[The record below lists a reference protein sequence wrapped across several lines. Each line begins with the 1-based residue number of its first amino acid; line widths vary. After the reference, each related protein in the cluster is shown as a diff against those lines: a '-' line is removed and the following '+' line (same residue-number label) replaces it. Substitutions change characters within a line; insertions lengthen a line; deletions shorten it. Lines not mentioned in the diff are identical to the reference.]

1 MKKLAET
8 NQTTIFENDP
18 DSRSYEHKQSIDQL
32 QDQFSKF
39 GLTANQCKV
48 YIFLGKYGSKTAPE
62 VCRALKLPRTETYH
76 LLTTLQ
82 NKGIASAT
90 FQHPIKFSALPLSKA
105 IKSMV
110 NTEKERIKK
119 LEKQEEE
126 LTKLWNTIP
135 NYHNEPDVPKED
147 KFQMLQGE
155 NQIYGKINDMIINTK
170 KEFQLIGNEK
180 DFLKFYHANFLE
192 PLDKS
197 DLELKILT
205 NSSTRTLYV
214 FDEIDR
220 TNVKKI
226 PANTNGDICFVIKDN
241 EEVLFFMKNSE
252 SGKENIAAMW
262 TNSNAMIYSKK
273 LLFDLLWS
281 KSKSIPL

>member
-1 MKKLAET
+1 MAET

-18 DSRSYEHKQSIDQL
+18 DSSSYEHKQSIDQL

-241 EEVLFFMKNSE
+241 EEILFFMKNSE
-252 SGKENIAAMW
+252 SGKENITAMW

>member
-1 MKKLAET
+1 MAEI

-18 DSRSYEHKQSIDQL
+18 ESRSYEHKQSIDQL

-105 IKSMV
+105 LKSMV

-252 SGKENIAAMW
+252 SGKENITAMW
-262 TNSNAMIYSKK
+262 TNSNAMIYSKR

>member
-1 MKKLAET
+1 MAET

-155 NQIYGKINDMIINTK
+155 NQIYGKINDMIRNTK
-170 KEFQLIGNEK
+170 NEFQLIGNEK

-252 SGKENIAAMW
+252 SGKENITAMW

>member
-1 MKKLAET
+1 MSDAS
-8 NQTTIFENDP
+8 QTTIFENDP
-18 DSRSYEHKQSIDQL
+18 DSSTYEHKHSLDQL
-32 QDQFSKF
+32 QEQFSKF

-82 NKGIASAT
+82 NKGIVSAT
-90 FQHPIKFSALPLSKA
+90 FQHPIKFSALPLSNA

-126 LTKLWNTIP
+126 VTKLWDSIP
-135 NYHNEPDVPKED
+135 SYHNEPDIEKED

-170 KEFQLIGNEK
+170 NAFQIIGNEK

-197 DLELKILT
+197 EIELKILT
-205 NSSTRTLYV
+205 NSSSRTLYV

-226 PANTNGDICFVIKDN
+226 PNTTSGDICFVIKDN
-241 EEVLFFMKNSE
+241 EEILFFMKNSE
-252 SGKENIAAMW
+252 NGKENITAMW

>member
-1 MKKLAET
+1 MAET

-252 SGKENIAAMW
+252 SGKENITAMW

>member
-1 MKKLAET
+1 MAET

-18 DSRSYEHKQSIDQL
+18 DSHSYEHKQSIDQL

-252 SGKENIAAMW
+252 SGKENITAMW

>member
-1 MKKLAET
+1 MT
-8 NQTTIFENDP
+8 DNNQSTIFENDP
-18 DSRSYEHKQSIDQL
+18 DSSSYEHKQSIDQL

-39 GLTANQCKV
+39 GLTINQCKV

-82 NKGIASAT
+82 NKGIVSAT
-90 FQHPIKFSALPLSKA
+90 FQHPIKFSALPLSNA

-126 LTKLWNTIP
+126 VTKLWNTIP
-135 NYHNEPDVPKED
+135 NYHNEPDFDKED

-155 NQIYGKINDMIINTK
+155 NQIHGKINDMIRNSK
-170 KEFQLIGNEK
+170 KEFQIIGNEK

-197 DLELKILT
+197 NIDLQILT
-205 NSSTRTLYV
+205 NSSDRTLYV
-214 FDEIDR
+214 YDEIDR
-220 TNVKKI
+220 TNVKKF
-226 PANTNGDICFVIKDN
+226 PSTVDGSICFVIKDN
-241 EEVLFFMKNSE
+241 EEILFFMKNSD
-252 SGKENIAAMW
+252 SGKEDVSAMW
-262 TNSNAMIYSKK
+262 TNSSAMIYSKK

>member
-1 MKKLAET
+1 MAEI

-18 DSRSYEHKQSIDQL
+18 DSRTYEHKQSIDQL

-252 SGKENIAAMW
+252 SGKENITAMW

>member
-1 MKKLAET
+1 MTET
-8 NQTTIFENDP
+8 QQATIFENDP
-18 DSRSYEHKQSIDQL
+18 DSSSYEHKQSVDQL
-32 QDQFSKF
+32 QVQFSKF
-39 GLTANQCKV
+39 GLTTNQCKV

-82 NKGIASAT
+82 NKGVVSAT
-90 FQHPIKFSALPLSKA
+90 FQHPIKFSALPLSNA

-110 NTEKERIKK
+110 NTEKERVKT
-119 LEKQEEE
+119 LEIQEKE
-126 LTKLWNTIP
+126 LTKIWDSIP
-135 NYHNEPDVPKED
+135 SFHNEPDTVKED

-170 KEFQLIGNEK
+170 KDFQIIGNEK

-197 DLELKILT
+197 EIDLKILT
-205 NSSTRTLYV
+205 NSSARTLYV
-214 FDEIDR
+214 FDDIDK

-226 PANTNGDICFVIKDN
+226 PSSNDNVSFVVKDN
-241 EEVLFFMKNSE
+241 EEVLFFLKNSE
-252 SGKENIAAMW
+252 SGKENITAMW
-262 TNSNAMIYSKK
+262 TNSEAMIYSKK

>member
-1 MKKLAET
+1 VKKLT
-8 NQTTIFENDP
+8 DNNQTTIFENDP

-226 PANTNGDICFVIKDN
+226 PASTNGDICFVIKDN

-252 SGKENIAAMW
+252 SGKENISAMW

>member
-1 MKKLAET
+1 MAET

-18 DSRSYEHKQSIDQL
+18 DSSSYEHKQSIDQL

-197 DLELKILT
+197 NLELKILT

-252 SGKENIAAMW
+252 SGKENITAMW

>member
-1 MKKLAET
+1 MT
-8 NQTTIFENDP
+8 DINQTTIFENDP
-18 DSRSYEHKQSIDQL
+18 DSSSYEHKQSVDQL
-32 QDQFSKF
+32 QEQFSKF
-39 GLTANQCKV
+39 GLTANQIKV

-82 NKGIASAT
+82 NKGIVSAT
-90 FQHPIKFSALPLSKA
+90 FQHPIKFSALPLTNA

-126 LTKLWNTIP
+126 LTKLWDTIP
-135 NYHNEPDVPKED
+135 NYHNEPDLAKED

-170 KEFQLIGNEK
+170 NEFQIIGNEK

-197 DLELKILT
+197 DIELKILT
-205 NSSTRTLYV
+205 KSSTRTLYV

-226 PANTNGDICFVIKDN
+226 PSNTDGDICFVIKDS
-241 EEVLFFMKNSE
+241 EEILFFMKNSE

-262 TNSNAMIYSKK
+262 TNSSAMVYSKK

>member
-1 MKKLAET
+1 MTET
-8 NQTTIFENDP
+8 TQVTIFENDP
-18 DSRSYEHKQSIDQL
+18 DSSSYEHKQSIDQL
-32 QDQFSKF
+32 QVQFSKF
-39 GLTANQCKV
+39 GLTTNQGKV

-82 NKGIASAT
+82 NKGVVSAT
-90 FQHPIKFSALPLSKA
+90 FQHPIKFSALPLTNA

-110 NTEKERIKK
+110 DTEKERVKK
-119 LEKQEEE
+119 LEKQEKE
-126 LTKLWNTIP
+126 LTKIWDSIP
-135 NYHNEPDVPKED
+135 SFHNEPTKVKED

-170 KEFQLIGNEK
+170 NEFQIIGNEK

-197 DLELKILT
+197 DVDLKILT

-220 TNVKKI
+220 TNVKKF
-226 PANTNGDICFVIKDN
+226 PSTTDGDICFVIKDN
-241 EEVLFFMKNSE
+241 EEILFFMKNSDF
-252 SGKENIAAMW
+252 GKENVTAMW
-262 TNSNAMIYSKK
+262 TNSSAMVFSKK
-273 LLFDLLWS
+273 LLFELLWS